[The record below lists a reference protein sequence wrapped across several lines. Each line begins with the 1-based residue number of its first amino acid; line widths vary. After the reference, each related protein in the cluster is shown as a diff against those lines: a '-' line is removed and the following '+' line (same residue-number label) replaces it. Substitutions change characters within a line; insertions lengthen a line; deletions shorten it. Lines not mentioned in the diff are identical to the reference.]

1 MNDVKFPVMM
11 NKIKKKIFSFFSVT
25 GGSLKKE
32 SLANLHLMSA
42 TNSNQNPMKP
52 MLSNQEIKQQIPVKL
67 SSLSKETKTS
77 KKSTV
82 NLASS
87 ASLSGGSSSSSK
99 GITNLVAKPEAVQ
112 QLLPFKLSEDGTKVS
127 PKHHQK

>member
-1 MNDVKFPVMM
+1 
-11 NKIKKKIFSFFSVT
+11 
-25 GGSLKKE
+25 
-32 SLANLHLMSA
+32 MSA

-127 PKHHQK
+127 PKHQQKWVWFLFLIN